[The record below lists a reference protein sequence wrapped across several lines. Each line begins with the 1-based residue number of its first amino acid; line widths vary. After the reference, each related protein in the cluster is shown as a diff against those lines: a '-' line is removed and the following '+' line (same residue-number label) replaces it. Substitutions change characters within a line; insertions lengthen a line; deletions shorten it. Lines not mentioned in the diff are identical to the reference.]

1 VEKFD
6 RVPIF
11 DAETAAK
18 IISTAREAQEIL
30 QQEIAVELLLKEG
43 CSSREEAVQFID
55 DFKSKTDHIR
65 PFNPF
70 DIPIV
75 WGLVQTANRELQQ

>member
-1 VEKFD
+1 MEKFD
-6 RVPIF
+6 DV
-11 DAETAAK
+11 DVAQMAK
-18 IISTAREAQEIL
+18 DIL

-65 PFNPF
+65 PFNAF

-75 WGLVQTANRELQQ
+75 WGIVKAARELQQ

>member
-1 VEKFD
+1 MEKFD
-6 RVPIF
+6 DV
-11 DAETAAK
+11 DVAQMAK
-18 IISTAREAQEIL
+18 DIL